1 MEVNQISV
9 TTVEEVLKYYNREWD
24 LEGNSLGLE
33 AKSKPKDFELLPS
46 LETESPN
53 VQGIIPTGILT
64 ASKSIWGM
72 SYEIAKETL
81 EYIDR
86 LKTKVYIACIEN
98 GKLKNFLLFNPKGE
112 IEEYKP
118 YFKKIDYGLKWDKK
132 DLDKIKRNP
141 WKIMGCILKEEK
153 VESEDSA
160 NVYLKI
166 LNRLFEK
173 HPEGLPIKNGMYIFS
188 VRDLVLVN
196 KEGNEPWVDVVGY
209 GKKLGFIPKT
219 FLPVLNSTGEKNS
232 WDIPIPTYEDWRYVN
247 NPTVKANFDD
257 LILDWKKKKPTSVFR
272 GGSTGCGY
280 DARNN
285 VRIAL
290 AKLSL
295 KLKAQGKSDF
305 RGEPLLDAGITAGAK
320 KFKFHRDTGLGFFS
334 MEAVKLKP
342 ASFLSKKEQSAYKYI
357 IYAEGN
363 VSAHRLAT
371 DMLLG
376 SVILFVESE
385 YTLWFEHL
393 LKEYQHYIKIKRDL
407 SDLEEKILWCRANDD
422 ICEQIGKNNRQFA
435 LDLLQKDVV
444 LNVIGNCLIHCL

>member
-9 TTVEEVLKYYNREWD
+9 STVEEVLKFYNKEWD
-24 LEGNSLGLE
+24 KELDLES
-33 AKSKPKDFELLPS
+33 KSSIELLPT
-46 LETESPN
+46 LEYESPN
-53 VQGIIPTGILT
+53 VKGIIPTGILT
-64 ASKSIWGM
+64 QTKTIWGM

-86 LKTKVYIACIEN
+86 LKTKVFIACIEN
-98 GKLKNFLLFNPKGE
+98 GKLINFIKFNPEGE
-112 IEEYKP
+112 NQEYKP
-118 YFKKIDYGLKWDKK
+118 YFKKIDYSLKWDKS
-132 DLDKIKRNP
+132 DLQKIKRNR
-141 WKIMGCILKEEK
+141 WKIMACVLKPDNP
-153 VESEDSA
+153 DSGEV
-160 NVYLKI
+160 NNIYLKI
-166 LNRLFEK
+166 LKRLFEK
-173 HPEGLPIKNGMYIFS
+173 YPEGLPIKNGMYVFS
-188 VRDLVLVN
+188 LRDLVLVN

-209 GKKLGFIPKT
+209 GKKLGSIPKT

-232 WDIPIPTYEDWRYVN
+232 WDIPIPTYEDWIYVN
-247 NPTVKANFDD
+247 NPEAKAKFDD
-257 LILDWKKKKPTSVFR
+257 LILDWKGKKSTAVFR

-295 KLKAQGKSDF
+295 KLKNQGNDGGF
-305 RGEPLLDAGITAGAK
+305 PLLNAGITAGAK

-342 ASFLSKKEQSAYKYI
+342 ASFLSKKEQSSYKYI

-376 SVILFVESE
+376 SVILFIESE

-393 LKEYQHYIKIKRDL
+393 LKEYQHYVKVKRDL

-435 LDLLQKDVV
+435 LDILQKDVV
-444 LNVIGNCLIHCL
+444 LNVIGNGLMHCL